1 MRGLSAA
8 AVGDLAVRHHIALHQ
23 LVTRQPSLEEAFMAL
38 TKDAV
43 DYQPHQA
50 ATATGARA

>member
-43 DYQPHQA
+43 DYRPHQA
-50 ATATGARA
+50 ATATGARP